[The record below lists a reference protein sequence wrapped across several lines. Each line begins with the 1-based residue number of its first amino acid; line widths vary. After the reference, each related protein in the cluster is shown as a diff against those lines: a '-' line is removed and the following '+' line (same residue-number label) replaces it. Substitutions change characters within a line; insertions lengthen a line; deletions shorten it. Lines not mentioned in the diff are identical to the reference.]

1 MAIVTGESFVQF
13 WFFVYSRVMLGEIRL
28 VTLHHLKK
36 SLLLPPLFWGDSWSL
51 SVNHCEC
58 SEWPLSKAVYFN
70 HPVLTANTSIH
81 IIPLVWWKLSVEVF
95 NQGKPWSKRGRNW
108 PKTTPLKSQ
117 GQCVLGVCWKVR
129 INECTFR
136 GFLQASFCCPLFTLS
151 GCVEQKSVTGSIHQ
165 APSHHILDSCG
176 NVVLLLECTGH
187 YHFDGQNL
195 SVIRFEFWR
204 HLKLKS
210 LDLLFD
216 LVSQLAR

>member
-1 MAIVTGESFVQF
+1 MSHLFSSD
-13 WFFVYSRVMLGEIRL
+13 FFCLFKSRL
-28 VTLHHLKK
+28 VALHHFKEK
-36 SLLLPPLFWGDSWSL
+36 SLLLPPPFEGTLDPFQWTIANVRSDLYPKQFISIIPY
-51 SVNHCEC
+51 
-58 SEWPLSKAVYFN
+58 WPQ
-70 HPVLTANTSIH
+70 TSIH
-81 IIPLVWWKLSVEVF
+81 IIPLVWWKLGKLSVEVF

-108 PKTTPLKSQ
+108 PKTTLFYLKSQ

-136 GFLQASFCCPLFTLS
+136 GFLQASFYSLS

-204 HLKLKS
+204 HFKLKS

-216 LVSQLAR
+216 LVSQLAK

>member
-1 MAIVTGESFVQF
+1 MAIVTGESFGQF
-13 WFFVYSRVMLGEIRL
+13 WFFVYSRVMSGEIRL

-136 GFLQASFCCPLFTLS
+136 GFLQASFYSLWVCRTEKCDRKYSSGSLSPHTWLLRKCSAAPGVHRPLPFWWT
-151 GCVEQKSVTGSIHQ
+151 KSVSHTIWIL
-165 APSHHILDSCG
+165 APFKIKIFRLA
-176 NVVLLLECTGH
+176 
-187 YHFDGQNL
+187 
-195 SVIRFEFWR
+195 FWSG
-204 HLKLKS
+204 LTTCKI
-210 LDLLFD
+210 D
-216 LVSQLAR
+216 ATI

>member
-1 MAIVTGESFVQF
+1 MPLTEGLPFPSNLLKAQEYFGCG
-13 WFFVYSRVMLGEIRL
+13 WYRVKPGFTCFCLFKSRL
-28 VTLHHLKK
+28 VALHHSKEK
-36 SLLLPPLFWGDSWSL
+36 SLLLPPPFWRDSWSL

-108 PKTTPLKSQ
+108 PKTTLLKSQ

-136 GFLQASFCCPLFTLS
+136 GFLEASFL
-151 GCVEQKSVTGSIHQ
+151 GV
-165 APSHHILDSCG
+165 
-176 NVVLLLECTGH
+176 
-187 YHFDGQNL
+187 
-195 SVIRFEFWR
+195 
-204 HLKLKS
+204 
-210 LDLLFD
+210 
-216 LVSQLAR
+216 